1 MTKNNNKSVLVALLL
16 APLLTAGFMVGN
28 IPQAEAGEPIPEIPF
43 EISLECV
50 AISADTVQ
58 WNFDITN
65 LGDETFSFGFQLIID
80 TNAGNVFDDGGVV
93 VVDAGD
99 TASTSL
105 ETSEGP
111 SVYTG
116 TLIVTNEIGEENTD
130 TDSCVILP
138 PPPTP
143 EEKIDGLIG
152 EVEALDLNN
161 GNKNALTKKLSN
173 AIKNITNEDQTDDSE
188 ACEKLQSFIDQLN
201 AFVNAGKLELSEV
214 EDMQNKAHQLIWDL
228 CLDT

>member
-16 APLLTAGFMVGN
+16 APLLTAGFTVGN
-28 IPQAEAGEPIPEIPF
+28 IPQAEAIPEIPF
-43 EISLECV
+43 EISFECV
-50 AISADTVQ
+50 AISTDTIQ

-65 LGDETFSFGFQLIID
+65 LGDETFSFGFQLVLE
-80 TNAGNVFDDGGVV
+80 TSAGIFFDDGGVV

-99 TASTSL
+99 TASASL

-116 TLIVTNEIGEENTD
+116 TLTVTNEIGKENTD
-130 TDSCVILP
+130 TDSCVTL
-138 PPPTP
+138 PPTP

-173 AIKNITNEDQTDDSE
+173 AIKNITNEDPTDDSE